1 MEREPHT
8 RLAGECLQ
16 PLGHLS
22 VKISI
27 VAAIALAVLAAAG
40 QFVAPRIASS
50 QIEKRLTK
58 QGGSATAEVHAF
70 PWPRLLF
77 NEGSSVKVKADGVEL
92 PLISPSRK
100 VLGELDGFNNVDID
114 VTNAT
119 AGPMR
124 VTHLTLRKHDGP
136 YELSIQGSVSPS
148 DVAAF
153 LTGFSLPFANE
164 PVPIDLTAT
173 IRSDGGRPDV
183 VATHGSVAGLPA
195 GPLVEALA
203 QALAGRF

>member
-40 QFVAPRIASS
+40 QLIAPRIAAR

-58 QGGSATAEVHAF
+58 EGGTAHAEVHAI

-77 NEGSSVKVKADGVEL
+77 SEGSSVKVRAERIQL
-92 PLISPSRK
+92 PLVSPSEP
-100 VLGELDGFNNVDID
+100 VLRELDGFNKVDIE
-114 VTNAT
+114 VTDST
-119 AGPMR
+119 AGPMKVDSLALAR
-124 VTHLTLRKHDGP
+124 DGGP
-136 YELSIQGSVSPS
+136 YRATVTGSVSPS
-148 DVAAF
+148 DVSAF
-153 LTGFSLPFANE
+153 LTGFRLPFGDE
-164 PVPIDLTAT
+164 PVPIDLDAT
-173 IRSDGGRPDV
+173 IRSDDGRPHP
-183 VATHGSVAGLPA
+183 TSRIIPM
-195 GPLVEALA
+195 
-203 QALAGRF
+203 

>member
-1 MEREPHT
+1 MGREPHT

-40 QFVAPRIASS
+40 QFVAPRIAAR
-50 QIEKRLTK
+50 QVEKGLTK
-58 QGGSATAEVHAF
+58 DGGSAHAEVHAF

-77 NEGSSVKVKADGVEL
+77 SEGSSLKVRAEGIEL
-92 PLISPSRK
+92 PLVSPTK
-100 VLGELDGFNNVDID
+100 PVLQQLDGFDTVDVE
-114 VTNAT
+114 VTDSS

-124 VTHLTLRKHDGP
+124 VSHLSLKKTSGP
-136 YELSIQGSVSPS
+136 YETHVTGSVSPS

-153 LTGFSLPFANE
+153 LTGFALPFGNE
-164 PVPIDLTAT
+164 AVPIDLTAT
-173 IRSDGGRPDV
+173 IRSDNGRPHA
-183 VATHGSVAGLPA
+183 VAAHGTVAGLPA

>member
-27 VAAIALAVLAAAG
+27 VAAIAVAVLAAAG
-40 QFVAPRIASS
+40 QYVAPRIASS
-50 QIEKRLTK
+50 RIEDELTK
-58 QGGSATAEVHAF
+58 DGGSAHAEVKAF

-77 NEGSSVKVKADGVEL
+77 TEGDSVKVRAHDVSL
-92 PLISPSRK
+92 PLAKATGP
-100 VLGELDGFNNVDID
+100 VLKDLDGFNTVDIEI
-114 VTNAT
+114 TNST

-124 VTHLTLRKHDGP
+124 IARLSLKKQHGP
-136 YELSIQGSVSPS
+136 YETVVQGSVTPS

-153 LTGFSLPFANE
+153 LTGFSLPFATE

-173 IRSDGGRPDV
+173 IRSDNGNPRAV
-183 VATHGSVAGLPA
+183 VAHGTVAGLPA

>member
-40 QFVAPRIASS
+40 QFVAPRIASR

-58 QGGSATAEVHAF
+58 QGGSAHAEVHAI

-77 NEGSSVKVKADGVEL
+77 TEGDSVKIKAEGIQL
-92 PLISPSRK
+92 PLVSPTKK
-100 VLGELDGFNNVDID
+100 VLQDLDGFNEVEIEI
-114 VTNAT
+114 TNST

-124 VTHLTLRKHDGP
+124 ISRLSLDRNKGP
-136 YELSIQGSVSPS
+136 YQLQVQGSVSPS
-148 DVAAF
+148 DVSAF
-153 LTGFSLPFANE
+153 ITGFTLPFGSE
-164 PVPIDLTAT
+164 PLPIDLTAT
-173 IRSDGGRPDV
+173 VRSEGGAPHA
-183 VATHGSVAGLPA
+183 VAVHGSVAGLPA

>member
-40 QFVAPRIASS
+40 QFVAPRIASR
-50 QIEKRLTK
+50 QIEKRLTDK
-58 QGGSATAEVHAF
+58 GGTAHAEVHAF

-77 NEGSSVKVKADGVEL
+77 TEGSSVEVRAEGVEL
-92 PLISPSRK
+92 PLVSPTKK
-100 VLGELDGFNNVDID
+100 VLSQLDGFDKVDVDITD
-114 VTNAT
+114 AT

-124 VTHLTLRKHDGP
+124 SKSCRL
-136 YELSIQGSVSPS
+136 
-148 DVAAF
+148 
-153 LTGFSLPFANE
+153 
-164 PVPIDLTAT
+164 
-173 IRSDGGRPDV
+173 
-183 VATHGSVAGLPA
+183 
-195 GPLVEALA
+195 PLVPGAA
-203 QALAGRF
+203 